1 MQIFSHRVNT
11 AAHLAS
17 VPPCYGVEVD
27 VRDYDGCLRL
37 AHDPFIKGED
47 LNEFLAG
54 YRHAGII
61 FNTKCDGL
69 ESEIIG
75 LARKHSIQNYWFLDT
90 ALPTLVQLAKAG
102 IRQTAVRYSEY
113 EPLEAVLPF
122 AGLVEWVWVDCFTRL
137 PLNPDVWKQL
147 RRNFKICIVSPEL
160 QRHGRAQIGAW
171 RSHLMNMPVD
181 GVCTD
186 FPEDW
191 ASRISVINEGEVSDV
206 LAREAA

>member
-1 MQIFSHRVNT
+1 LQIFSHRVNT
-11 AAHLAS
+11 AAGLAS
-17 VPPCYGVEVD
+17 VSPCYGIEID
-27 VRDYDGCLRL
+27 VRDYDGRLRL

-47 LNEFLAG
+47 LDEFLAD

-69 ESEIIG
+69 ESQIIR
-75 LARKHSIQNYWFLDT
+75 LAEKHAIQNYWFLDT

-102 IRQTAVRYSEY
+102 IRQTAVRFSEY
-113 EPLEAVLPF
+113 EPLDAVLSF

-137 PLNPDVWKQL
+137 PLNPDVWEQL

-160 QRHGRAQIGAW
+160 QRHGRAQIGVW
-171 RSHLMNMPVD
+171 RSHLSHMPVD

-191 ASRISVINEGEVSDV
+191 ASETAV